1 MGFCLLRLLSL
12 TITYF
17 HTGCSTIIGA
27 KSFHGPVRDGKGW
40 YRLAMVIRHNLY
52 EWRGT
57 CARHS
62 ESGRSSVVICC
73 LNKQLNSEHW
83 HCQCYRDK
91 PYGQLVLVSL
101 MHYCTSTPSLSTSWS
116 RTTLQGAQGSG
127 KSHLKASFPLR
138 CFQRLSLP
146 NLATRQCHWR
156 DNRYTRGSSTPVLS
170 Y

>member
-1 MGFCLLRLLSL
+1 MGRGGTDLLWSSGFDLSER
-12 TITYF
+12 
-17 HTGCSTIIGA
+17 STW
-27 KSFHGPVRDGKGW
+27 GPSTR
-40 YRLAMVIRHNLY
+40 NP
-52 EWRGT
+52 
-57 CARHS
+57 
-62 ESGRSSVVICC
+62 GRSKFFLFLGSSFLYQQTAAVFLTCSISY
-73 LNKQLNSEHW
+73 QG
-83 HCQCYRDK
+83 YRDK